1 MKKLKE
7 FSEKELAEMLKEQ
20 VTGLPENLDDQ
31 ITTKRKRPSG
41 KIALH
46 GQKPTSSKE
55 EDTITN
61 EEISTEEEEV
71 VTAIP
76 TTSLISWFRRYKKTV
91 PPDIKTIKFGVA
103 GVEPDS
109 YLFITVPNPKG
120 GIIKNGEPKRE
131 VIMFRNANKIPVI
144 DLPITD
150 ISIYPSGFR
159 MVHPFNGSYFK
170 CYGGKP
176 NNLVISISNNM
187 RIPYHIVKIKNSSNA
202 LILKENTINMDVR
215 LNDEANREV
224 IKTLYPVIA
233 NVDGWKNMRKNIDVC
248 KFFLS
253 LQRDIK
259 DNAHHIKLDNIMIG
273 MITGTFP
280 DSKEKATHVDY
291 QIMIERGK

>member
-1 MKKLKE
+1 MKKLKD
-7 FSEKELAEMLKEQ
+7 FSEQELAEMLKKQ
-20 VTGLPENLDDQ
+20 VTGLPENLDDR
-31 ITTKRKRPSG
+31 IIEKRKRPPG

-46 GQKPTSSKE
+46 GQKPNPSSG

-61 EEISTEEEEV
+61 EEISTQEEET

-76 TTSLISWFRRYKKTV
+76 TTSLISWFRKYKKTV
-91 PPDIKTIKFGVA
+91 PPDIKTIKFGVE
-103 GVEPDS
+103 GVESNS
-109 YLFITVPNPKG
+109 YLFITIPHPKG
-120 GIIKNGEPKRE
+120 GITKNGEPKRE
-131 VIMFRNANKIPVI
+131 IIMFKNANKIPVI
-144 DLPITD
+144 DLPITE

-176 NNLVISISNNM
+176 NNLIISISNNM
-187 RIPYHIVKIKNSSNA
+187 MIPYHIVKIKNSSNA
-202 LILKENTINMDVR
+202 LIFKENTINMDVR
-215 LNDEANREV
+215 LNDESNREV

-233 NVDGWKNMRKNIDVC
+233 NINGWKNMIKNIDVC
-248 KFFLS
+248 KFFLN

-280 DSKEKATHVDY
+280 DSKEKSTHVDY
-291 QIMIERGK
+291 QMVIERGK